1 MCDVNEDK
9 LNAEQMLQKKKKVLV
24 GSTCMK
30 CKENKAIVVI
40 RVNDPMCRSCFL
52 VYVTHKFRSTLGKAR
67 LIKPNDK
74 VLLALSSGHSSM
86 AMLHLVNEALS
97 ESAHKR
103 LKFEPGVVF
112 IDERDVLSDNKS
124 YDFAAL
130 KDVTEKLGYP
140 FYTVPIHKR
149 FQADA
154 DEGEVNSKKRF
165 CECFNSINT
174 LSAKIEFL
182 SATRMSLIVD
192 TARKYNFTKIMFGET
207 ATTLTM
213 KLLCNVAQGRG
224 ANIAQDMGVS
234 DNRHSNITLIRPMR
248 EFSSKEVAIYN
259 RLHEIEVN
267 PLPNL
272 HTMTTSGSSLHR
284 QTEEFITGLQAD
296 FPSTVNTV
304 FRTSDKL
311 CVNADLKVSDKK
323 CLLCQSVLLME
334 EEEREKIV
342 ASQGHCC
349 GSSDECNSG
358 KLRLKAEDVRSLLC
372 YGCKLTFKDMG
383 NRVELLPEKLLQ
395 DVSVEMKR
403 SKMKESI
410 QDFLLE

>member
-1 MCDVNEDK
+1 MYDVNEDK

-52 VYVTHKFRSTLGKAR
+52 VYATHKFRSTLGKAR

-86 AMLHLVNEALS
+86 AMLHLVYEALS

-112 IDERDVLSDNKS
+112 IDERDVLSDNKN

-140 FYTVPIHKR
+140 FYTVPIHER
-149 FQADA
+149 FQADV

-165 CECFNSINT
+165 CECFNSITT

-192 TARKYNFTKIMFGET
+192 TAQKYNFTKIMFGET

-224 ANIAQDMGVS
+224 ANIAQDMGVA

-259 RLHEIEVN
+259 RLHEIEVT

-272 HTMTTSGSSLHR
+272 HTRTTSGSSLHR

-311 CVNADLKVSDKK
+311 CLNEDLKVSDKN

-334 EEEREKIV
+334 EEREKIV
-342 ASQGHCC
+342 ASEGSCC
-349 GSSDECNSG
+349 GSSDECNNG